1 MVKIEPEE
9 EKDFVD
15 ETVAWKGKPSSFFI
29 MKEPKEPPA
38 KKDSNNPQ
46 GLELNDEQWDFIFH
60 HYPEYGA
67 APHSMLTW
75 LFG

>member
-38 KKDSNNPQ
+38 KKDSNNP
-46 GLELNDEQWDFIFH
+46 
-60 HYPEYGA
+60 
-67 APHSMLTW
+67 
-75 LFG
+75 